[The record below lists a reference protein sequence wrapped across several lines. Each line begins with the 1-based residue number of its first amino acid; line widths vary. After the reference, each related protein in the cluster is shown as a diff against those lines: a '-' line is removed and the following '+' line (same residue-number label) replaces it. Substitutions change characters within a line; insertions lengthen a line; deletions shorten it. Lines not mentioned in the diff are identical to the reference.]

1 MSKKRTQFVCQ
12 SCGRITPAYMGKCP
26 RCGQFDTMLEEVIV
40 DPERKGKLP
49 GSIRV
54 DSHPIRLLEVSADG
68 VERLELPLVEFSRV
82 LGGGMVPGSLVL
94 VGGDPGIGKSTLLL
108 EVAALVAEQ
117 HGPTLYVSGEE
128 SARQIKMRADRLD
141 LRANDLFLV
150 TETNLEAI
158 LQHVATVKPQLLIV
172 DSIQTT
178 YVENSRSA
186 AGSVSQVRQCAARF
200 QELAKESGV
209 IVFLVGHV
217 TKEGAIAGPRVLEH
231 IVDTVLYLE
240 GDQFHR
246 YRLLRS
252 VKNRFGATS
261 EVGVFEMVEK
271 GMVEV
276 SNPSEA
282 FLAERQVNAPGSAI
296 VVTLE
301 GTRPLLVE
309 IQALASSTTFPNP
322 RRTANGIDYNRL
334 LLLTAVLTRRVR
346 IPIHDKDVFV
356 NVVGGLQIKEPAVDL
371 AVALAIASSVRDQPL
386 HADIAVIGEVGL
398 SGELRA
404 VSQLEARLKEARK
417 LGFKRCIVPRSPR
430 RHSFSLPEG
439 LEAIACR
446 TLREAIDVALLAR

>member
-1 MSKKRTQFVCQ
+1 
-12 SCGRITPAYMGKCP
+12 
-26 RCGQFDTMLEEVIV
+26 MLEEVIA
-40 DPERKGKLP
+40 DPVQSGKRS
-49 GSIRV
+49 GSIQV
-54 DSHPIRLLEVSADG
+54 DSHPIRLTEVSSDG
-68 VERLELPLVEFSRV
+68 VERLKLPLVEFSRV

-108 EVAALVAEQ
+108 EVAAMMAGQ

-128 SARQIKMRADRLD
+128 SARQIKMRADRLG
-141 LRANDLFLV
+141 LQANDLFLV

-158 LQHVATVKPQLLIV
+158 LEHVTTVKPHLLIV

-276 SNPSEA
+276 ANPSEA

-296 VVTLE
+296 AVTLE

-334 LLLTAVLTRRVR
+334 LLLTAVLGRRVR

-356 NVVGGLQIKEPAVDL
+356 NVVGGLQIKEPAADL
-371 AVALAIASSVRDQPL
+371 AVAMAITSTVRDHPI
-386 HADIAVIGEVGL
+386 HADIVVIGEVGL

-417 LGFKRCIVPRSPR
+417 LGFKRCVIPRSPGR
-430 RHSFSLPEG
+430 RSFNLPDG

-446 TLREAIDVALLAR
+446 SLREAIDVALLKN